1 MPLNTRYPSKLRV
14 VIIGAGI
21 AGLSAAAFFRKCP
34 QYDITVH
41 ERRGKDFKECSA
53 ALGVRINGISI
64 LKQLGINRNEI
75 RAVMGAG
82 YRTYNTQEEEMSK
95 SQLGRGP
102 DGDGTLWFVFRQD
115 LKDVLLQRVTSEV
128 GEGNPIKVLYGSC
141 IVGVDPEAG
150 VVEFED
156 GTSIIADLIIGADGI
171 HSKVREAVI
180 PSSHPAPVPCR
191 GHEQM
196 KIACAV
202 PDSSLQSP
210 SHRTPRVDL
219 FQVRDQ
225 EASTH
230 GANQALEDSEGINAL
245 FGDVYDRDNIPSLLR
260 VWDSVRRP
268 RASDIQ
274 RGSRTSQGKIS
285 TKEVSQAFLSVKPG
299 GALVDSEPSRTIQG
313 FPWVVV
319 CVSLYVTCFLYGLD
333 TTIAADVQGSVIAAF
348 GHVSQIAWIGAG
360 FPLGSVC
367 VILFLGTLFNTFNM
381 KWIFVGTVVLF
392 EAGSALC
399 GAAPTMSALIVGR
412 VIAGAGG
419 VAFTLDPCNTLRL

>member
-21 AGLSAAAFFRKCP
+21 AGLSAAAFLRKCP

-41 ERRGKDFKECSA
+41 ERRGKDFKESSA
-53 ALGVRINGISI
+53 ALGVGINGISI
-64 LKQLGINRNEI
+64 LKQLGIKRNEI
-75 RAVMGAG
+75 RAIMGAG

-102 DGDGTLWFVFRQD
+102 DEDGTLWFVFRQD

-141 IVGVDPEAG
+141 IVGVDPETG

-171 HSKVREAVI
+171 HSKNAQGSVAEIVDGI
-180 PSSHPAPVPCR
+180 QGFP
-191 GHEQM
+191 QW
-196 KIACAV
+196 
-202 PDSSLQSP
+202 LQRVFS
-210 SHRTPRVDL
+210 RTPRVDL

-225 EASTH
+225 EPLPTYVRGRTVLIGDATH
-230 GANQALEDSEGINAL
+230 TMVPYQGQGANQALEDSEGINAL

-285 TKEVSQAFLSVKPG
+285 TKEESQAILSVKPEYHELLG
-299 GALVDSEPSRTIQG
+299 VDR
-313 FPWVVV
+313 
-319 CVSLYVTCFLYGLD
+319 
-333 TTIAADVQGSVIAAF
+333 
-348 GHVSQIAWIGAG
+348 
-360 FPLGSVC
+360 
-367 VILFLGTLFNTFNM
+367 
-381 KWIFVGTVVLF
+381 
-392 EAGSALC
+392 
-399 GAAPTMSALIVGR
+399 
-412 VIAGAGG
+412 
-419 VAFTLDPCNTLRL
+419 RLP